1 MSKNTKLGRVRFDAQ
16 THLFHCTQ
24 RTNKNA
30 QLEHARRERHTRC
43 QVVSLCLLITVSRE
57 KSNAPNPLISNVN
70 NFFPNTRHD
79 FEGGGGSPD
88 WSRPS
93 SFHWNVL
100 ISSINAQ
107 LNNQCQRRPPP
118 KKKRRGQNWMIPKIT
133 VNKGIFS

>member
-79 FEGGGGSPD
+79 FEGGGESGLVETFKFPLECFD
-88 WSRPS
+88 
-93 SFHWNVL
+93 FKHQCA
-100 ISSINAQ
+100 AQ
-107 LNNQCQRRPPP
+107 QPVPKTPPPP
-118 KKKRRGQNWMIPKIT
+118 KKKKYVGKNGGFQK
-133 VNKGIFS
+133 